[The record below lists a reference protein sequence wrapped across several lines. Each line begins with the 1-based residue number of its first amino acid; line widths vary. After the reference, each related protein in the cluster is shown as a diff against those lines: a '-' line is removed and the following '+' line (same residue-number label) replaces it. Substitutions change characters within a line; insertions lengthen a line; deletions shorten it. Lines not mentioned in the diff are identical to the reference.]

1 MDNLSFVL
9 SEREIPAVLT
19 VLLTIVGYNIYWFL
33 AISPRRKEKLEKQYD
48 KEEASIRLVQFQKY
62 TGALFLGVIPL
73 MICLLVLP
81 YSLADYGLSFKNTGI
96 SMLWICGLSA
106 LIFPINMS
114 AGKRPANLEVYPNMR
129 VRAWTP
135 RLILLNSLSTMSYL
149 FAYELLFRGL
159 LLFTCVEVLG
169 VWPAIA
175 VNIALYSAVHLPK
188 GAAETIGA
196 LPFGLLIC
204 YITLSTGTIWVA
216 VVVHWVLSLTND
228 YFAVHYHPDMHFKKA
243 A

>member
-1 MDNLSFVL
+1 MDNLSFTL
-9 SEREIPAVLT
+9 SEAELPAVLT
-19 VLLTIVGYNIYWFL
+19 ILLTIVGYNIYWFL
-33 AISPRRKEKLEKQYD
+33 AISPRRKEKLEAKYE

-62 TGALFLGVIPL
+62 IGTLFLGVIPL
-73 MICLLVLP
+73 IICLLFLP
-81 YSLADYGLSFKNTGI
+81 YSLEYYGLSFQNTGI
-96 SMLWICGLSA
+96 SMLWIFGLSA

-114 AGKRPANLEVYPNMR
+114 AGKRPANLKVYPMMR

-135 RLILLNSLSTMSYL
+135 RLILANTISTMSYL
-149 FAYELLFRGL
+149 FAYELIFRGL
-159 LLFTCVEVLG
+159 LLFTCVELLG

-216 VVVHWVLSLTND
+216 VVVHWVLALTND
-228 YFAVHYHPDMHFKKA
+228 YFAVHFHPDMHFKKSV
-243 A
+243 

>member
-1 MDNLSFVL
+1 MDNLSFSL
-9 SEREIPAVLT
+9 SDNELPAVLT
-19 VLLTIVGYNIYWFL
+19 VLLSIVGYNIYWFL
-33 AISPRRKEKLEKQYD
+33 AISPHRKEKLESSYE

-62 TGALFLGVIPL
+62 MGTLFLGVLPL
-73 MICLLVLP
+73 IICLLVLP
-81 YSLADYGLSFKNTGI
+81 YSLAEYGLSFQNTGT
-96 SMLWICGLSA
+96 SMLWIIGLSA

-114 AGKRPANLEVYPNMR
+114 AGKRPANLEMYPMMR
-129 VRAWTP
+129 VRSLTP
-135 RLILLNSLSTMSYL
+135 RLILVNSLATMSYL

-188 GAAETIGA
+188 GAGETIGA

-216 VVVHWVLSLTND
+216 VVIHWVLSLTND
-228 YFAVHYHPDMHFKKA
+228 YFAVHYHPDMHFKKTA
-243 A
+243 